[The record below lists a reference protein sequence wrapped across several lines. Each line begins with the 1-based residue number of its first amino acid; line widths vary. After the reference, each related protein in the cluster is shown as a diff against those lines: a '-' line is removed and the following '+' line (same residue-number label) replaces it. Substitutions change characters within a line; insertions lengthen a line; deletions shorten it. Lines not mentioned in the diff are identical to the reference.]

1 MRITGPE
8 IRQTAGYSPPAAELV
23 AGVFRLVKDRTSDR
37 VGPISARKLSSHLRH
52 DIGPIKRGCDM
63 LEAHGV
69 IRRIRDA
76 RSHTLPRYRITPE
89 GNWAARAD
97 AQSISDYIQRPLV
110 DVVTQSWG
118 QHFGVPLDL
127 ASLAIGP
134 WEQADEDVTAFVCAA
149 GQAEGNVAFSMNR
162 GFLLKSLAHAGG
174 HDFRE
179 FDRRVRNF
187 FGPLMSKV
195 AADVAREIAAGGF
208 DVLLSP
214 AVTVVNRGALLSNPR
229 DSRYL
234 IDLVNQYGRLKVRIT
249 LRNVNPIADGLSSAG

>member
-110 DVVTQSWG
+110 DGGSIWVVEMRRTS
-118 QHFGVPLDL
+118 
-127 ASLAIGP
+127 
-134 WEQADEDVTAFVCAA
+134 VTASTIIPMSSPSISTTTIRLSRVI
-149 GQAEGNVAFSMNR
+149 SRSDRSNR
-162 GFLLKSLAHAGG
+162 L
-174 HDFRE
+174 
-179 FDRRVRNF
+179 RRSTTGVIR
-187 FGPLMSKV
+187 
-195 AADVAREIAAGGF
+195 
-208 DVLLSP
+208 
-214 AVTVVNRGALLSNPR
+214 PR
-229 DSRYL
+229 RL
-234 IDLVNQYGRLKVRIT
+234 ITPDT
-249 LRNVNPIADGLSSAG
+249 